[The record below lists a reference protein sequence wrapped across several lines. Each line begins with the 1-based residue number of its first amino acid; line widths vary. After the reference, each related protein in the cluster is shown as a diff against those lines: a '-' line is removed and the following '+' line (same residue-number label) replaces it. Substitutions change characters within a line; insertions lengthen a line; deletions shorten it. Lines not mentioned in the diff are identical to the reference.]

1 MKIILACDQES
12 FNQAIA
18 DFVIQHPWPAQTKF
32 RIVNVMPPIYDYAY
46 AASVPELMIDL
57 RDDARDQAQIKVRDM
72 ALKLRDHFHL
82 DNIEE
87 FILEGHPAEK
97 LIDTAKEWQADLI
110 IMGSHGRTGLN
121 KLLMG
126 SVSSA
131 VLDHAECS
139 VVVVREHCEK
149 KQNKELSRTKV
160 EART

>member
-18 DFVIQHPWPAQTKF
+18 DFVIQHPWPAHAKF
-32 RIVNVMPPIYDYAY
+32 RIVNVMPAIYDYAY
-46 AASVPELMIDL
+46 AASVPDLMMDL
-57 RDDARDQAQIKVRDM
+57 RDEARNQAQIKVREM

-87 FILEGHPAEK
+87 FILEGHPAER
-97 LIDTAKEWQADLI
+97 LIDTANEWQADLI

-131 VLDHAECS
+131 VLDHAGCS
-139 VVVVREHCEK
+139 VVIVREHCEK
-149 KQNKELSRTKV
+149 KQGEKLSRTKA
-160 EART
+160 EARA

>member
-18 DFVIQHPWPAQTKF
+18 EFVIEHPWPAQSKF
-32 RIVNVMPPIYDYAY
+32 RIVNVVPPIYDYAY
-46 AASVPELMIDL
+46 AASVPELMMDL
-57 RDDARDQAQIKVRDM
+57 REDARNQAQIRIRNM

-87 FILEGHPAEK
+87 FILEGNPAEK
-97 LIDTAKEWQADLI
+97 ILDTASEWKADLI
-110 IMGSHGRTGLN
+110 IMGSHARTGLN

-131 VLDHAECS
+131 VLDHAGCS
-139 VVVVREHCEK
+139 VIIVRDHIDK
-149 KQNKELSRTKV
+149 KQTDKESRTKV
-160 EART
+160 EARA